1 METTKTHTINCMDS
15 WAKDKGLPTY
25 TELINALRAMCET
38 GKPVLADLPNLSPEL
53 KAQKAYAA
61 YLGARDIIGKV
72 DAV

>member
-15 WAKDKGLPTY
+15 WAKEKGLPTY

-53 KAQKAYAA
+53 KAPEKQMRA
-61 YLGARDIIGKV
+61 GAMQV
-72 DAV
+72 PLSQA